1 MDPTA
6 VLNELIKIAASA
18 PPASPPLPPL
28 NNGGGGG
35 NSPDMEPRVKAL
47 ETHMEYVRRDLERLS
62 SVPADLA
69 TVKERVSHLP
79 TKEYLVRLIVGAL
92 ALIAALVTF
101 GEKLQSLVR

>member
-1 MDPTA
+1 MDPA
-6 VLNELIKIAASA
+6 NLLDHLIRIAGSA
-18 PPASPPLPPL
+18 PPASPPSPPL

-35 NSPDMEPRVKAL
+35 NFPDMEPRVKAL
-47 ETHMEYVRRDLERLS
+47 ETHMEYVRRDLERLA

-79 TKEYLVRLIVGAL
+79 TKEYLVRLIIGAL